1 MKWFTLTQIVADL
14 QCIEALEDQFT
25 ICTLVL
31 QVHGQKAAWEDPVEW
46 VRDTLPWPSAQ
57 QDQAKLFHLPPP
69 TTSPN
74 AAPTQQPSNDR
85 SSKDIAQQTMES
97 DPLVSV

>member
-1 MKWFTLTQIVADL
+1 MFV
-14 QCIEALEDQFT
+14 F
-25 ICTLVL
+25 

-46 VRDTLPWPSAQ
+46 VRDTLPWPSSQ

-74 AAPTQQPSNDR
+74 SVPTQQPSDDR
-85 SSKDIAQQTMES
+85 SIKDTQIPTMES
-97 DPLVSV
+97 DPLVSVQYSYTKAL